1 MASSR
6 KARAAEPLPRAATA
20 RLFRALPALYG
31 ARLTLGLS
39 GGLDS
44 VVLLHVLRALAPQ
57 FGYRLRAVH
66 VHHGLSANADA
77 WARHCRRLCRAL
89 DVPLSVRRVQLASRK
104 GRGLEAVAREA
115 RLGVFARVRA
125 DAIVL
130 AHHLD
135 DQAETVLLQLLR
147 GAGLR
152 GASAMPALGQLG
164 AKRLLRPLLEVPR
177 EAILR
182 YARAHDL
189 EWVEDE
195 SNAQDAITR
204 NYLRHRVAP
213 LLATRFPRWRE
224 NLARAAR
231 HFAAAQADERA
242 LLRAFLAQR
251 GLRAPSEARLVEML
265 KQLAAGGA
273 RTDILHDGARLRL
286 YRGHVT
292 VEPVVGRAEQ
302 AAPISGF
309 TPVAWRGERSLRI
322 PTLDGAELRF
332 RRVRGAGIDAARL
345 GAAGLSVRM
354 RIGGERLQPDPG
366 RPRRTL
372 KNLFQEAG
380 IPPWRR
386 ERLPL
391 VYCGEELVWVPGLG
405 VDCRYRASV
414 GKAGIALEWRDPRS
428 GCPLPKFSR

>member
-1 MASSR
+1 M
-6 KARAAEPLPRAATA
+6 
-20 RLFRALPALYG
+20 
-31 ARLTLGLS
+31 
-39 GGLDS
+39 
-44 VVLLHVLRALAPQ
+44 LLHVLHALVPQ

-89 DVPLSVRRVQLASRK
+89 GVPLSVRRVQIASRK
-104 GRGLEAVAREA
+104 GRGVEAAAREA

-164 AKRLLRPLLEVPR
+164 AKRLVRPLLEVPR
-177 EAILR
+177 EAITR
-182 YARAHDL
+182 YAQLHDL

-204 NYLRHRVAP
+204 NYLRRRVAP

-224 NLARAAR
+224 SLARAAR

-242 LLRAFLAQR
+242 LLRAFLAQQ

-273 RTDILHDGARLRL
+273 RTELLHDGARLRL
-286 YRGHVT
+286 YRGRVT
-292 VEPVVGRAEQ
+292 VEPVVGGVVQ
-302 AAPISGF
+302 AAPNARF
-309 TPVAWRGERSLRI
+309 APVAWRGERRLRI
-322 PTLDGAELRF
+322 PALGEAELRF

-345 GAAGLSVRM
+345 AAEGLSVRM
-354 RIGGERLQPDPG
+354 RVGGERLQPDPS

-386 ERLPL
+386 ARLPL
-391 VYCGEELVWVPGLG
+391 VYCGQDLVWVPGLG
-405 VDCRYRASV
+405 IDCRYRAGA
-414 GKAGIALEWRDPRS
+414 GKAGIALEWRATPS
-428 GCPLPKFSR
+428 A